1 MGETITVTGMVMS
14 AMPVGEYDKRLVI
27 LTRERGRIAAFA
39 RGARRVN
46 SPFLAGSRPFSFGE
60 FTLYEGRSS
69 YTVSSMSISNYFM
82 DLSNDVMGAMYGFYF
97 LELAEYYT
105 RENVDESEM
114 LKLLYQSFRALMN
127 EHLPNELVKLIYEL
141 KTMTVNGEYP
151 QVFSC
156 TACGSKQGPWIF
168 SLKKGGIL
176 CGECKAL
183 AEDGCPVSD
192 AAVYTMQYIIAS
204 PIEKLYTFRVSE
216 EVLQELKRIVERF
229 ARRYIDKNMK
239 SLEILKSMY

>member
-1 MGETITVTGMVMS
+1 MGEAITVTGMVMS

-27 LTRERGRIAAFA
+27 LTRERGKIAAFA

-60 FTLYEGRSS
+60 FALYEGRSS

-105 RENVDESEM
+105 RENVDESQM
-114 LKLLYQSFRALMN
+114 LKLVYQSLRALMN
-127 EHLPNELVKLIYEL
+127 EHLPNELVKLIYEM
-141 KTMTVNGEYP
+141 KAMTINGEYP

-156 TACGSKQGPWIF
+156 TACGGKEGPWLF
-168 SLKKGGIL
+168 SLKRSGIF
-176 CGECKAL
+176 CGECKVQ
-183 AEDGCPVSD
+183 AEDGFWVSE
-192 AAVYTMQYIIAS
+192 AAVYTMQYIIS
-204 PIEKLYTFRVSE
+204 SSIEKLYTFKVSE
-216 EVLQELKRIVERF
+216 EVLQELKRLIERF
-229 ARRYIDKNMK
+229 AGRYIDKNMK